1 MQHHRTASALALAGL
16 LTLGTGS
23 VALAEESDSSGNAA
37 ATTDEQAR
45 ISDPKLEKF
54 TLALADVRRIRTE
67 YGPKLQQADSREK
80 RTQLKKTG
88 QQEMIQA
95 IRDSGLELKEY
106 NRIGNR
112 LGSDQ
117 ELQQRMKQMMEK
129 QQG

>member
-23 VALAEESDSSGNAA
+23 VALAGESDSSGNTA

-45 ISDPKLEKF
+45 ISDPKLEQF
-54 TLALADVRRIRTE
+54 TLALADVRQIRVE
-67 YGPKLQQADSREK
+67 YGPKLQQAESREQ
-80 RTQLKKTG
+80 RTQLKKAG

-117 ELQQRMKQMMEK
+117 KLQQRMKQMMEK